1 MRVTQI
7 LIGNLEPPI
16 KKARYWNDGEE
27 EEESVGN
34 NDDCGG
40 RGAVPPRSS
49 PRPKLNIPSQD
60 LLPLHFSNCGMFPT
74 VSAAGIHFRSPQNG
88 G

>member
-1 MRVTQI
+1 MMRVTQI

-16 KKARYWNDGEE
+16 EKARYWNDGEE

-40 RGAVPPRSS
+40 RGAVPPRS
-49 PRPKLNIPSQD
+49 LVVA
-60 LLPLHFSNCGMFPT
+60 FEPT
-74 VSAAGIHFRSPQNG
+74 P
-88 G
+88 

>member
-1 MRVTQI
+1 MRVTPI

-16 KKARYWNDGEE
+16 EKARHKYWNDGEE

-40 RGAVPPRSS
+40 RGAVQPPRSS
-49 PRPKLNIPSQD
+49 PRPKLNIPSQN
-60 LLPLHFSNCGMFPT
+60 LLPLHFSNCGMFLM
-74 VSAAGIHFRSPQNG
+74 VSAAAKRLLI
-88 G
+88 

>member
-34 NDDCGG
+34 NDDM
-40 RGAVPPRSS
+40 GAEEPSNLLVRAHA
-49 PRPKLNIPSQD
+49 LN
-60 LLPLHFSNCGMFPT
+60 
-74 VSAAGIHFRSPQNG
+74 
-88 G
+88 